1 MIIRQIFLLSS
12 FLARQ
17 EIGERDSLDA
27 PRLARVPAKRVF
39 NLAVARIERASIFLG
54 APLENVFENTV
65 DATGARNLDIV
76 LDGQG
81 AVYEG
86 RDARVAAKP
95 IGILEAHHQD
105 VHHLFLVEHRTLPR
119 ASAAE
124 EGQNENE
131 NGREC
136 VA

>member
-17 EIGERDSLDA
+17 EIGERASLDA

-65 DATGARNLDIV
+65 DAVSYT
-76 LDGQG
+76 
-81 AVYEG
+81 
-86 RDARVAAKP
+86 
-95 IGILEAHHQD
+95 
-105 VHHLFLVEHRTLPR
+105 HLTLPTK
-119 ASAAE
+119 A
-124 EGQNENE
+124 
-131 NGREC
+131 
-136 VA
+136 